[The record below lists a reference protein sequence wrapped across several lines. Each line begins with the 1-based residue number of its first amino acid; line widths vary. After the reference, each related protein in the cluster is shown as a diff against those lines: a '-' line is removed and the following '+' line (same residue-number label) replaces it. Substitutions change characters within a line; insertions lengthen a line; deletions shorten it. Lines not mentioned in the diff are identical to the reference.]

1 MTKYNEI
8 IAALRQKDSQ
18 LAEHW
23 EEEIDTIIHK
33 LKFLPS
39 DAIPSVCIV
48 DQSNDFQVVYSLE
61 LQEKVKIA
69 GGALATDFD
78 KNIGLFIILQKD
90 EGLYSIIP
98 SFIQQQQ
105 DTKAVINNNL
115 YVIHSPQFNS
125 DDNYYL
131 QDIEILAEIIQS
143 KYFIFGR
150 DGHDWIK
157 FDLA

>member
-8 IAALRQKDSQ
+8 IATLKQKDSQ

-23 EEEIDTIIHK
+23 EEEIDTIVHK

-48 DQSNDFQVVYSLE
+48 DQSNDFQIVYSLD

-69 GGALATDFD
+69 GGKLVSDFD
-78 KNIGLFIILQKD
+78 KNIGIFIILQKD
-90 EGLYSIIP
+90 ESLYSIVP
-98 SFIQQQQ
+98 SFIQKQQ
-105 DTKAVINNNL
+105 DTKAIINNNL
-115 YVIHSPQFNS
+115 YVIHSPQFDAN
-125 DDNYYL
+125 DENYL

-150 DGHDWIK
+150 DVHDWIK
-157 FDLA
+157 FDLV